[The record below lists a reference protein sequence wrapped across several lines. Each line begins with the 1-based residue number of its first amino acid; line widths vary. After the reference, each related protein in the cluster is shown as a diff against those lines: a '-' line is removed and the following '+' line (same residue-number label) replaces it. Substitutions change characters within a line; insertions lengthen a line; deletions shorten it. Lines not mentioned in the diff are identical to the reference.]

1 MRSLNVA
8 VAATLC
14 ALSTTF
20 LAPSAHASR
29 AADGYEDQAVV
40 VTNLHR
46 TTRGLLPLRTDPC
59 LARFAQ
65 RQAERMA
72 ERKRIFHQDL
82 GQILRRCNLST
93 VGENV
98 AYGYADGRAVV
109 SDGWMR
115 SDGHRKNILNTRF
128 RLVSVGAVQ
137 RNGRWYTAQVLGAR

>member
-1 MRSLNVA
+1 LRSLNVA

-14 ALSTTF
+14 ALSTT
-20 LAPSAHASR
+20 LIAPGAHASR
-29 AADGYEDQAVV
+29 ADVYEDQIVI
-40 VTNLHR
+40 VTNNQR
-46 TTRGLLPLRTDPC
+46 TAHDLLPLRPDPC
-59 LARFAQ
+59 LASFAQ

-72 ERKRIFHQDL
+72 ENKRIFHQDL
-82 GQILRRCNLST
+82 GSILRRCDLST

-115 SDGHRKNILNTRF
+115 SAGHRENILNATF
-128 RLVSVGAVQ
+128 RLMSVGAVQ